1 MNIVSPENR
10 TTGYNTFE
18 GNDNKSP
25 AHQENCVVDE
35 NCGRKIALRDF
46 FTVLALSFHSVF
58 EGLAIGL
65 EPTSEDVLLLFA
77 GKIILKQFL
86 GHILGFTLIFHNH
99 SFNQISFYSFLAIA
113 SHKYIIAFCVGLELH
128 NANTPLRL
136 YSTYMLIFSL
146 MSPLGVGIGIGIT
159 SATSTQS
166 TAYILSVAILQVRT
180 LNSTKEERIKC
191 FSIHE
196 QW

>member
-1 MNIVSPENR
+1 M
-10 TTGYNTFE
+10 
-18 GNDNKSP
+18 
-25 AHQENCVVDE
+25 DE

-77 GKIILKQFL
+77 GKIILKQL
-86 GHILGFTLIFHNH
+86 SGHTILYLFSRIIVLIKPP
-99 SFNQISFYSFLAIA
+99 SFSFLAIA

-180 LNSTKEERIKC
+180 LNSTKEEGIKCEC
-191 FSIHE
+191 FSIHD